1 MKKGIVSLSGT
12 ISFCLIYTN
21 KIDYAY
27 CELYNELKSN
37 HKPMEGGKGFMKR
50 KTKARWLASC
60 LAASMVLGSVS
71 VPAEA
76 KDKKE
81 SAEAFVPETKASR
94 GNFND
99 GWKFNLGD
107 AENAQQKE
115 FDDAGWENIQLP
127 HDFSMEQEF
136 SAQYE
141 AESGFLPGGT
151 GWYRKHA
158 VFPKEYEGKTL
169 TLNFDGVYNHAYVYV
184 NGTKVGENFY
194 GYNDFSLDITDY
206 VICDGKTENVISVK
220 AVNEF
225 PSSRWYSGSG
235 IYRDVT
241 LTVSGDIHVA
251 EDGTYVTTPNLEKEQ
266 NGDVTVHV
274 ETDVKN
280 ERDASDTV
288 TVRTT
293 VLDKEG
299 KAVSKQAIKTE
310 VTLNAEAEK
319 TAKQDILVN
328 KPKLWDCDEPNLYY
342 VQTEILDGENVIDSY
357 ETEFGFRYIDF
368 DSDTGFWL
376 NGEKVK
382 MKGVCMHHDQGA
394 LGAASYYDAVKRQ
407 VEILKGM
414 GCNAIRSSHNT
425 PSDVLISIC
434 NEEGILVMDEV
445 FDGWTNYKN
454 GNTNDFGKEF
464 NKKLAADNQVIG
476 GSEDM
481 TWAQFVLESTI
492 NRDKNDPSVV
502 MWSIGNE
509 LPTGC
514 AGGNNSQTTYP
525 GIADNLIQWIQKIDN
540 TKPITMGDN
549 QSSWNANDFR
559 TTIDKKLIAAGGVV
573 GLNYYPGQYANKHR
587 QQPTWPLVGTE
598 TASPANSRGIYNTLS
613 SSSKLG
619 DYQCTAYDTAS
630 VGWGNTARES
640 WYYTIKNDFI
650 MGEFIWTGFDYIG
663 EPTGTGPWNGT
674 GAGSVVGGNQAVP
687 NSCFFGVIDTAGFP
701 KDSYYYYSSQWL
713 EDKTTLHVVPQSWN
727 QDELVLNNGK
737 VLVYL
742 YSNAAK
748 VELFL
753 NDTKIGTAT
762 KNEFTTDAGYQ
773 YATYTNTSNNEE
785 LCTAVNESA
794 EWKRMA
800 AQFNVK
806 YEEGTLHAK
815 AYDKDGKLI
824 EDTYGLDSVTTNSDK
839 GTSLKVT
846 AEDSEIQ
853 ADGSSLSYISV
864 DVVDKEGNLVSG
876 ARNNIRFSLSGNGT
890 IVGVDNGNPSTTDK
904 FQQPTVLT
912 GEKTAN
918 IDAFSGKALVIVR
931 STEKA
936 GGFTLKAESSGLAGA
951 AATVNTTGGEQG
963 QAYIKDY
970 EITKEYSVTM
980 GTAPKLQKEADVIMS
995 DGEKTKGTIT
1005 WEEVSEDTYNTP
1017 GDYTLHGV
1025 LKVGEETVNVEAF
1038 LHVLPV
1044 FTGFKNYSRATSAE
1058 VVPALPETVQGILE
1072 NGESYGEYPV
1082 IWEEITKEDVKNVDD
1097 VITVSGKVNVS
1108 DEISY
1113 KTYATVRVAEGET
1126 MEPVN
1131 VAPMYAELTESC
1143 GQKADNLL
1151 SIVNGE
1157 KNNTSSS
1164 QERWTN
1170 WNDHLQSSSP
1180 FITFTWDE
1188 AKEIDTVKLW
1198 FYTDGSVSV
1207 PEKVTIEVAEDGL
1220 DFREVSYQAT
1230 EFSPTGETT
1239 FKLDAPYSTKGVRIT
1254 MKQQGNGYVGLKE
1267 AEIWTTAFGYTQHN
1281 SAVLDSL
1288 TVDGKEVDGF
1298 VPGEVNKDG
1307 YTAKTEDIDNAVITA
1322 KARDNAA
1329 VIVIPANKSKVAK
1342 VIVQSENQLVTNEYL
1357 IRLNEETK
1365 KKEEKQ
1371 TVKAEN
1377 FAAEITYE
1385 EIPQTVMKADC
1396 SATSFKNP
1404 VQYNDGGPELAFD
1417 GNLGSAWHT
1426 QYKETSTYEELP
1438 QSIEFGL
1445 GEEQLVGKLSFQ
1457 GKTPVGHNG
1466 FLKDATI
1473 YAKAGEQDWKEVKA
1487 FSFAESAKGSGE
1499 VIFEEPVV
1507 ADRMKVTIKDSY
1519 NEIEH
1524 KLACI
1529 GELHVYKAILPEP
1542 FALNVSMDWQ
1552 DGENCDGDRPE
1563 TVEIGLKVDGNE
1575 VENKTVTLSEENG
1588 WKGTFENVD
1597 PELGDVFEIY
1607 SLTEDFD
1614 SSVQNEGYVYTCGG
1628 TAEEGFVVR
1637 AVKSVMLNA
1646 KVQWDDNGNAA
1657 GKRENV
1663 VALVYKGGSQAEI
1676 STIATSGTFP
1686 DTVED
1691 EMLVAKY
1698 GTDGALC
1705 EYTVSGS
1712 PYVGTEWIV
1721 DKDVTADENG
1731 VYVVNYKL
1739 EGGEEPE
1746 PEPEEADKDAL
1757 LALIT
1762 YAENAKNDE
1771 NYQYLVPAVKKL
1783 FEQALAD
1790 AITVSENAKATQ
1802 EEVDAAY
1809 ELLLSRVHLLD
1820 FTGNVSE
1827 LDVLADIARGKTE
1840 SEYTAE
1846 SWAPFAE
1853 ALKAA
1858 ENVLNNENA
1867 LQEEIDAAHTALQ
1880 NAMNALVKKPQANK
1894 TKLERLVKEAG
1905 KYEERLENY
1914 IPETA
1919 EGFVAALAGAREIL
1933 ANDEATQEQVDS
1945 AYRVLQNAIFNLREI
1960 PSKDKLEELLNK
1972 VEGMDLNLYTESSAN
1987 AVRNAYQAALTVMK
2001 NDDASQKDIDS
2012 AVKQLQN
2019 AVSAL
2024 VAKEDSANA
2033 NGAGGQSGNNTEQKA
2048 ENKDSEKRAAKTA
2061 DASNAAVPVIAGVL
2075 AILAVCV
2082 IWKKKR
2088 TF

>member
-1 MKKGIVSLSGT
+1 
-12 ISFCLIYTN
+12 
-21 KIDYAY
+21 
-27 CELYNELKSN
+27 
-37 HKPMEGGKGFMKR
+37 MKR
-50 KTKARWLASC
+50 KTKAKWLASC
-60 LAASMVLGSVS
+60 LAASMVLGSVT
-71 VPAEA
+71 VPVEA
-76 KDKKE
+76 KEKKE
-81 SAEAFVPETKASR
+81 QQAAKETFVPETKSSK

-99 GWKFNLGD
+99 DWKFNLGE

-115 FDDAGWENIQLP
+115 FDDSGWENIQIP
-127 HDFSMEQEF
+127 HDFSMDQEF

-151 GWYRKHA
+151 GWYRKHV

-184 NGTKVGENFY
+184 NGTKIGENFY
-194 GYNDFSLDITDY
+194 GYNDFTLDITDY
-206 VICDGKTENVISVK
+206 VTCDGKTENVISVK

-274 ETDVKN
+274 ETDVKS

-293 VLDKEG
+293 VLDKDG
-299 KAVSKQAIKTE
+299 KVVSKEAAETE
-310 VTLNAEAEK
+310 VTLDAEAEK
-319 TAKQDILVN
+319 TASQDVLVN
-328 KPKLWDCDEPNLYY
+328 KPKLWDCEEPNLYY

-357 ETEFGFRYIDF
+357 ETECGFRYIDF
-368 DSDTGFWL
+368 DSDTGFLL

-434 NEEGILVMDEV
+434 NEEGILVMDEI

-476 GSEDM
+476 GNADM
-481 TWAQFVLESTI
+481 TWAQFALESTV
-492 NRDKNDPSVV
+492 NRDKNDPSVI

-514 AGGNNSQTTYP
+514 VGGNNSQTTYP
-525 GIADNLIQWIQKIDN
+525 GIADNLIQWIQEIDD

-559 TTIDKKLIAAGGVV
+559 TIIDKKLIEADGVV

-613 SSSKLG
+613 SYSKLG

-701 KDSYYYYSSQWL
+701 KDSYYYYSSQWVD
-713 EDKTTLHVVPQSWN
+713 DKTTLHVVPQSWN
-727 QDELVLNNGK
+727 EDELILNNGK
-737 VLVYL
+737 VPVYL

-762 KNEFTTDAGYQ
+762 RNEFTTDAGYQ
-773 YATYTNTSNNEE
+773 YATYTNTSDNEE

-806 YEEGTLHAK
+806 YEEGTLSAK
-815 AYDKDGKLI
+815 AYDKEGKLI

-846 AEDSEIQ
+846 AEESEIQ

-864 DVVDKEGNLVSG
+864 DVMDGQDNLVSG

-918 IDAFSGKALVIVR
+918 IDAFSGKALVIVK

-936 GGFTLKAESSGLAGA
+936 GGFTLKAESSGLEGDAV
-951 AATVNTTGGEQG
+951 TVNTVGDEQG
-963 QAYIKDY
+963 EAYIKDY
-970 EITKEYSVTM
+970 EVTKEYSVTM
-980 GTAPKLQKEADVIMS
+980 GNAPELQKEADVIMS
-995 DGEKTKGTIT
+995 DGEKTKGTLA
-1005 WEEVSEDTYNTP
+1005 WEGVSEDIYNTP
-1017 GDYTLHGV
+1017 GDYTLNGV
-1025 LKVGEETVNVEAF
+1025 LKVGEQSVNVEAF

-1044 FTGFKNYSRATSAE
+1044 FAGFKNYSRATSSE

-1072 NGESYGEYPV
+1072 NGEVYGEYPV
-1082 IWEEITKEDVKNVDD
+1082 AWEEITKEDVKNVGD
-1097 VITVSGKVNVS
+1097 VITVIGNVKIS
-1108 DEISY
+1108 DNISY

-1220 DFREVSYQAT
+1220 DFREVGYKAT
-1230 EFSPTGETT
+1230 EFSPTGETKFT
-1239 FKLDAPYSTKGVRIT
+1239 LDTPYSAKGVRIT

-1267 AEIWTTAFGYTQHN
+1267 AEIWTTAFGYTQNN
-1281 SAVLDSL
+1281 SAVLESL

-1298 VPGEVNKDG
+1298 VAGEVNEDG
-1307 YTAKTEDIDNAVITA
+1307 YTAKVKDLENAVITA
-1322 KARDNAA
+1322 KAKDNAA
-1329 VIVIPANKSKVAK
+1329 VTVIPADKSGVAK
-1342 VIVQSENQLVTNEYL
+1342 VLVQSENQLVTNEYV
-1357 IRLNEETK
+1357 IRLNAETK
-1365 KKEEKQ
+1365 KEEQK
-1371 TVKAEN
+1371 TVKGDK

-1385 EIPQTVMKADC
+1385 EIPQNVMKADC

-1404 VQYNDGGPELAFD
+1404 VQYNDGGAEFAFD

-1426 QYKETSTYEELP
+1426 QYVEEPKPGTYEELP

-1445 GEEQLVGKLSFQ
+1445 GGEQLIGKLSFQ

-1466 FLKDATI
+1466 FIKDATV
-1473 YAKAGEQDWKEVKA
+1473 YAKSGEGEWEEVKA
-1487 FSFAESAKGSGE
+1487 FSFAASAKGNGE
-1499 VIFEEPVV
+1499 VIFDEPVT
-1507 ADRMKVTIKDSY
+1507 ADRIKVTITDSY
-1519 NEIEH
+1519 NEIKN

-1542 FALNVSMDWQ
+1542 FELNVSMDWK
-1552 DGENCDGDRPE
+1552 DADNSDGDRPE
-1563 TVEIGLKVDGNE
+1563 SVEVGLKVDGSI
-1575 VENKTVTLSEENG
+1575 VEGKTVTLSEENE

-1614 SSVQNEGYVYTCGG
+1614 SSAESEGYVYTCGG

-1637 AVKSVMLNA
+1637 AVKSLLLHA
-1646 KVQWDDNGNAA
+1646 KVQWDDNGNAEE
-1657 GKRENV
+1657 KRENV
-1663 VALVYKGGSQAEI
+1663 VTLVYKGGSQNEI
-1676 STIATSGTFP
+1676 STIATSGIFA

-1698 GTDGALC
+1698 GADGTLC

-1721 DKDVTADENG
+1721 DKDVPADENG
-1731 VYVVNYKL
+1731 VYVVTYKL

-1746 PEPEEADKDAL
+1746 PEPEEADKEAL
-1757 LALIT
+1757 SALIT
-1762 YAENAKNDE
+1762 YAENAKKDE
-1771 NYQYLVPAVKKL
+1771 SYQYVVPAVK
-1783 FEQALAD
+1783 ALLEKALTD
-1790 AITVSENAKATQ
+1790 AITVNADPKATQ
-1802 EEVDAAY
+1802 EEVDAVY

-1827 LDVLADIARGKTE
+1827 LEVLVDIARGKTE

-1846 SWAPFAE
+1846 SWTPFAE
-1853 ALKAA
+1853 ALKVA
-1858 ENVLNNENA
+1858 EAVLGDENA
-1867 LQEEIDAAHTALQ
+1867 LQEEIDAAHAALQ
-1880 NAMNALVKKPQANK
+1880 EAMNALVKKPQANK
-1894 TKLERLVKEAG
+1894 TKLEQLVKEAE

-1933 ANDEATQEQVDS
+1933 ANSEATQEQVDS

-1972 VEGMDLNLYTESSAN
+1972 VEKLDLSLYTEASAN
-1987 AVRNAYQAALTVMK
+1987 AVKDAYQIALAVMED
-2001 NDDASQKDIDS
+2001 DDANQREIDG
-2012 AVKQLQN
+2012 ATEQLEK

-2024 VAKEDSANA
+2024 VAKNDSTGG
-2033 NGAGGQSGNNTEQKA
+2033 NGDEQQSGSGNGVGTQSGDNADPKGDY
-2048 ENKDSEKRAAKTA
+2048 KDGEKKSAKTG
-2061 DASNAAVPVIAGVL
+2061 DASNTAVSVMAGLL
-2075 AILAVCV
+2075 AIAAVCV
-2082 IWKKKR
+2082 LWKKKR

>member
-1 MKKGIVSLSGT
+1 MKK
-12 ISFCLIYTN
+12 
-21 KIDYAY
+21 
-27 CELYNELKSN
+27 
-37 HKPMEGGKGFMKR
+37 

-60 LAASMVLGSVS
+60 LAASMVLGNVT
-71 VPAEA
+71 VPVEA

-81 SAEAFVPETKASR
+81 QQAAKETFVPETKSSK

-99 GWKFNLGD
+99 DWKFNLGE

-115 FDDAGWENIQLP
+115 FDDSGWENIQIP
-127 HDFSMEQEF
+127 HDFSMDQEF

-151 GWYRKHA
+151 GWYRKHV

-184 NGTKVGENFY
+184 NGTKIGENFY

-206 VICDGKTENVISVK
+206 VTCDGKTENVISVK

-241 LTVSGDIHVA
+241 LAVSGDIHVA

-274 ETDVKN
+274 ETDVKS

-293 VLDKEG
+293 VLDKDG
-299 KAVSKQAIKTE
+299 KVVSKEAAETE
-310 VTLNAEAEK
+310 VTLDAEAEK
-319 TAKQDILVN
+319 TAKQDVLVN
-328 KPKLWDCDEPNLYY
+328 KPKLWDCEEPNLYY

-368 DSDTGFWL
+368 DSETGFWL

-382 MKGVCMHHDQGA
+382 MKGVCVHHDQGA

-434 NEEGILVMDEV
+434 NEEGILVMNEV

-476 GSEDM
+476 GNADM
-481 TWAQFVLESTI
+481 TWAQFALESTV
-492 NRDKNDPSVV
+492 NRDKNDPSVI

-514 AGGNNSQTTYP
+514 VGGNNSQTTYP
-525 GIADNLIQWIQKIDN
+525 GIADNLIQWIQEIDD

-559 TTIDKKLIAAGGVV
+559 TIIDKKLIEADGVV

-613 SSSKLG
+613 SYSKLG

-701 KDSYYYYSSQWL
+701 KDSYYYYSSQWVD
-713 EDKTTLHVVPQSWN
+713 DKTTLHVVPQSWN

-737 VLVYL
+737 VPVYL

-762 KNEFTTDAGYQ
+762 RNEFTTDAGYQ
-773 YATYTNTSNNEE
+773 YATYTNTSANEE

-806 YEEGTLHAK
+806 YEEGTLSAK

-846 AEDSEIQ
+846 AEESEIQ

-864 DVVDKEGNLVSG
+864 DVMDGQDNLVSG
-876 ARNNIRFSLSGNGT
+876 ARNNIRLSLSGNGT

-918 IDAFSGKALVIVR
+918 IDAFSGKALVIVK

-936 GGFTLKAESSGLAGA
+936 GGFTLKAESSGLEGDAV
-951 AATVNTTGGEQG
+951 TVNTVGDEQG
-963 QAYIKDY
+963 EAYIKDY

-980 GTAPKLQKEADVIMS
+980 GNAPELQKEADVTMS
-995 DGEKTKGTIT
+995 DGEKTTGTLA
-1005 WEEVSEDTYNTP
+1005 WEDVSEDIYNTP
-1017 GDYTLHGV
+1017 GDYTLKGV
-1025 LKVGEETVNVEAF
+1025 LKVGEQNVNVEAF

-1044 FTGFKNYSRATSAE
+1044 FAGFKNCSRATSSE

-1072 NGESYGEYPV
+1072 NGEVYGAYPV
-1082 IWEEITKEDVKNVDD
+1082 VWEEITKEDVKNVGD
-1097 VITVSGKVNVS
+1097 VITVIGNVKIS
-1108 DEISY
+1108 EDISY

-1188 AKEIDTVKLW
+1188 AKEIDMVKLW

-1220 DFREVSYQAT
+1220 DFQEVGYKAT

-1239 FKLDAPYSTKGVRIT
+1239 FTLDAPYSAKGVRIT

-1267 AEIWTTAFGYTQHN
+1267 AEIWTTAFGYTQNN
-1281 SAVLDSL
+1281 SAVLESL
-1288 TVDGKEVDGF
+1288 TVDEKEVDGF
-1298 VPGEVNKDG
+1298 VAGEVNEDG
-1307 YTAKTEDIDNAVITA
+1307 YTAKVKDLENTVITA
-1322 KARDNAA
+1322 KAKDNAA
-1329 VIVIPANKSKVAK
+1329 VTVIPADKSGVAK
-1342 VIVQSENQLVTNEYL
+1342 VLVQSENQLVTNEYV
-1357 IRLNEETK
+1357 IRLNAETK
-1365 KKEEKQ
+1365 KEEQK
-1371 TVKAEN
+1371 TVKADK

-1385 EIPQTVMKADC
+1385 EIPQNVMKADC

-1404 VQYNDGGPELAFD
+1404 VQYNDGGAEFAFD

-1426 QYKETSTYEELP
+1426 QYVEEPKPGTYEELP

-1445 GEEQLVGKLSFQ
+1445 GGEQLIGKLSFQ

-1466 FLKDATI
+1466 FIKDATV
-1473 YAKAGEQDWKEVKA
+1473 YSKSGEGEWEEVKS
-1487 FSFAESAKGSGE
+1487 FSFAESAKGNGE
-1499 VIFEEPVV
+1499 VIFDEPIT
-1507 ADRMKVTIKDSY
+1507 ADRIKVTITDSY
-1519 NEIEH
+1519 NEIKN

-1542 FALNVSMDWQ
+1542 FELNVSMDWQ
-1552 DGENCDGDRPE
+1552 DADNSDGDRPE
-1563 TVEIGLKVDGNE
+1563 SVEVGLKVDGSV
-1575 VENKTVTLSEENG
+1575 VEGKTVTLSEENE
-1588 WKGTFENVD
+1588 WKGTFENID

-1614 SSVQNEGYVYTCGG
+1614 SSAESEGYVYTCGG

-1637 AVKSVMLNA
+1637 AVKSLKLHANI
-1646 KVQWDDNGNAA
+1646 QWDDNRNAE

-1663 VALVYKGGSQAEI
+1663 VTLVYKGGRQNEI
-1676 STIATSGTFP
+1676 STIATSGTFA

-1698 GTDGALC
+1698 DTDGTLC
-1705 EYTVSGS
+1705 EYVVSGS
-1712 PYVGTEWIV
+1712 SYVGTDWIV
-1721 DKDVTADENG
+1721 DKDVAADENG
-1731 VYVVNYKL
+1731 IYVVTYKL

-1746 PEPEEADKDAL
+1746 PEPEEADKEAL
-1757 LALIT
+1757 SALIT
-1762 YAENAKNDE
+1762 YAENAKKDE
-1771 NYQYLVPAVKKL
+1771 SYQYVVPAVK
-1783 FEQALAD
+1783 ALLEKALTD
-1790 AITVSENAKATQ
+1790 AITVNADPKATQ
-1802 EEVDAAY
+1802 EEVDEAY

-1827 LDVLADIARGKTE
+1827 LEVLIDIARGKVE
-1840 SEYTAE
+1840 SEYTAK
-1846 SWAPFAE
+1846 SWALFAE

-1858 ENVLNNENA
+1858 EAVLGDKNA
-1867 LQEEIDAAHTALQ
+1867 LQEEIDAAHAALQ
-1880 NAMNALVKKPQANK
+1880 EAMNALEKKPQANK
-1894 TKLERLVKEAG
+1894 TKLEQLVKEAE

-1919 EGFVAALAGAREIL
+1919 EGFVAALAGARELL
-1933 ANDEATQEQVDS
+1933 ANGEATQEQVDS
-1945 AYRVLQNAIFNLREI
+1945 AYRVLQNAIFNLRVI

-1972 VEGMDLNLYTESSAN
+1972 VEKMDLSLYTEASAN
-1987 AVRNAYQAALTVMK
+1987 AVKDAYQVALAVMED
-2001 NDDASQKDIDS
+2001 DDADQREIDG
-2012 AVKQLQN
+2012 ATKQLEK

-2024 VAKEDSANA
+2024 VAKDDSA
-2033 NGAGGQSGNNTEQKA
+2033 GGDGDSQQSGSGIGTQSSDNADQKG
-2048 ENKDSEKRAAKTA
+2048 NHKDGEKKSAKTG
-2061 DASNAAVPVIAGVL
+2061 DASNTAVSVMAGLL
-2075 AILAVCV
+2075 AIAAVCV
-2082 IWKKKR
+2082 LWKKRR